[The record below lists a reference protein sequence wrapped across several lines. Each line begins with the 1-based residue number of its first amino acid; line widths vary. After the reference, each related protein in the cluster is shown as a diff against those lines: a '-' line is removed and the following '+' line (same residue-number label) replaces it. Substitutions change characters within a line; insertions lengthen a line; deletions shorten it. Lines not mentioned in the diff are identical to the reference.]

1 MPGHAVGLSFIG
13 LSKNVSELGN
23 RLERGEGCGVRT
35 ADLALGQNDRGG
47 LSENDCGSCEAKR
60 CELLKVSVLP
70 RRRPLGR
77 AERLSGGPSFKVWT
91 VLSGLVALCTTLPDG
106 RRQIVSLS
114 AAGEVACSV
123 SAPGGTEVWIEAL
136 TSSALCELD
145 FGPRDRSR
153 LALDVAASAELFRIV
168 SGQVK
173 ALSAHLVTLGRL
185 NGMERVYLFLAD
197 MAWRQDCETPEGWR
211 VRLPMSR
218 VDIADYL
225 GLNPETV
232 SRIFGRAKKARLVT
246 FLSPTEILVP
256 DLEALQERAPLVPA
270 GAPPNASPARS
281 GPVAREL
288 RLI

>member
-1 MPGHAVGLSFIG
+1 MRS
-13 LSKNVSELGN
+13 
-23 RLERGEGCGVRT
+23 
-35 ADLALGQNDRGG
+35 ADLALGQSDRGG
-47 LSENDCGSCEAKR
+47 LSENDCGSCEAKL

-77 AERLSGGPSFKVWT
+77 IERLSGGSSFKVWT
-91 VLSGLVALCTTLPDG
+91 VLSGLVGLCTTLPDG

-136 TSSALCELD
+136 TSSELCELD
-145 FGPRDRSR
+145 FGPRDRPR
-153 LALDVAASAELFRIV
+153 LALDVAVSAELFRTV

-185 NGMERVYLFLAD
+185 DGMERVCLFLVD
-197 MAWRQDCETPEGWR
+197 MAWRTGRETPEGWR
-211 VRLPMSR
+211 VRLPLSR

-232 SRIFGRAKKARLVT
+232 SRIFGRMKRARLVT
-246 FLSPTEILVP
+246 FLSPTEVLVP
-256 DLEALQERAPLVPA
+256 DLEALQSCAPL
-270 GAPPNASPARS
+270 APPNASQPRGGPA
-281 GPVAREL
+281 AQEL
-288 RLI
+288 HLV